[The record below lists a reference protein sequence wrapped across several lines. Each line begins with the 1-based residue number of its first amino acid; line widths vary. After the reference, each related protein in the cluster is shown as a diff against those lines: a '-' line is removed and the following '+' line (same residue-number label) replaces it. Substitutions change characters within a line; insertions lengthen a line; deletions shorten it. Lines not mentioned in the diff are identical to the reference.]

1 MDEYGFDIGQDFEC
15 DTFRKPLVAV
25 FPHPLHG
32 RLVERIILMVSRV
45 INFRGMKYQLSW
57 RDCGVAFYRPC

>member
-1 MDEYGFDIGQDFEC
+1 MDEYGFSFDHDC

-32 RLVERIILMVSRV
+32 RLVEKIVLMVSHK
-45 INFRGMKYQLSW
+45 INYRGLQYRLSW
-57 RDCGVAFYRPC
+57 RDSGVAFYRPI